1 MLAQGLALAGRIN
14 ILPIVLKQNHTI
26 KKSKRIFYWCRVI
39 VVLELLLDISEK
51 RVRRA
56 RFYI

>member
-56 RFYI
+56 RFYV